1 MVKGNKIS
9 MLIFTYGTL
18 KSKYGNNG
26 LLAGASM
33 IREDRVHGFKLLDSG
48 FPVARAADGCIITGE
63 VWDIGDPKTDAKSQ
77 SILDRLDRLEGYRK
91 ESPESSM
98 YTREVIRTE
107 HDVECHMY
115 VGNVNSFRSNRDWPC
130 VDKVYTW
137 SY

>member
-1 MVKGNKIS
+1 MNV
-9 MLIFTYGTL
+9 FVYGTL
-18 KSKYGNNG
+18 KSRYGNNS

-33 IREDRVHGFKLLDSG
+33 VSEDRVHGYKLLNSG

-63 VWDIGDPKTDAKSQ
+63 VWDIGDPETNAQSR

-91 ESPESSM
+91 ENPESSM

-107 HDVECHMY
+107 HDIECHMY
-115 VGNVNSFRSNRDWPC
+115 VGNVQSFRGNRDWPD

-137 SY
+137 SH